1 METKEPIVI
10 TLDGNIGAGKSTL
23 MLEARKAFPDIEIV
37 VEPVGEWLSTRDE
50 NGKNILELFYE
61 DKKRW
66 AYTFQNLTILSRLKQ
81 IRDTLA
87 TTTKRVVIVER
98 SVLTDRYVFA
108 EMLRNDGLMD
118 SLEYSL
124 YLKWF
129 DQFASE
135 LPLKAMIHLTTGVV
149 TSSAR
154 IKKRGRDGES
164 SIPTDYLDA
173 LEKQHQNWISNT
185 EIPVL
190 QLSTEDDI
198 PVEANLMK
206 IQQFVDEL
214 IADAD
219 RKDTE
224 TSEKEPA
231 TFFNTTPFVP
241 NKAAVAEL
249 EVKAVNENEA
259 NLNPKTPHDAGT
271 TAGAQHVVTL

>member
-1 METKEPIVI
+1 MAKLEPIVI

-129 DQFASE
+129 NQFASE
-135 LPLKAMIHLTTGVV
+135 LPLKAMIHLTTGVI

-164 SIPTDYLDA
+164 SIPNDYLDA
-173 LEKQHQNWISNT
+173 LERQHQKWISNT

-190 QLSTEDDI
+190 QLSTEDEI
-198 PVEANLMK
+198 PVHENLAK

-219 RKDTE
+219 NNDKAT
-224 TSEKEPA
+224 EKEPA

-241 NKAAVAEL
+241 NKATATEL
-249 EVKAVNENEA
+249 EGKTVNENEA
-259 NLNPKTPHDAGT
+259 NLNPKTPHDAT
-271 TAGAQHVVTL
+271 TAGVQHVVTL